1 MLEILDIIRD
11 FGPVG
16 GLAFLAYEAHRFAKH
31 ALSLADEAKEV
42 AKKTSDAIVDIRVA
56 TEKLTVVV
64 DALAKRVERLEDC
77 EQRVTVYLED
87 DGN

>member
-1 MLEILDIIRD
+1 MMEILDAIRD

-31 ALSLADEAKEV
+31 ALRLADEAKLV
-42 AKKTSDAIVDIRVA
+42 AQKTSEAIVDIRVA

-64 DALAKRVERLEDC
+64 DALAQRVEKLEDR
-77 EQRVTVYLED
+77 EMTVYYVDE
-87 DGN
+87 N